1 MTPQTPP
8 NTKLEA
14 RKGQILVISY
24 QRAYQD
30 LSGEE
35 DDSMEGVVTPY
46 I

>member
-1 MTPQTPP
+1 MTLQTPSH
-8 NTKLEA
+8 TQLEA
-14 RKGQILVISY
+14 RKGLILGISY